1 MFLFTN
7 KAIISFGFNLVF
19 TKLSKI
25 NFISRLLTHE
35 LIFYNILNL
44 KLLFYKIILFKNF
57 IFLNKKYNIHEE
69 LKLIFI
75 DGSDNL
81 EIKKYFSRYNLWY
94 LQDFIWLPNY
104 QKLLDSTQLYFLLF
118 WNIESFFLKLNY
130 WNLNLPFFF
139 FINHLQF
146 KDLKFHSFKNI
157 QFLFTAQNNKSSTF
171 FWIFTI
177 NNLCFKV

>member
-81 EIKKYFSRYNLWY
+81 EIKKYFSRYNL
-94 LQDFIWLPNY
+94 
-104 QKLLDSTQLYFLLF
+104 
-118 WNIESFFLKLNY
+118 
-130 WNLNLPFFF
+130 
-139 FINHLQF
+139 
-146 KDLKFHSFKNI
+146 
-157 QFLFTAQNNKSSTF
+157 
-171 FWIFTI
+171 
-177 NNLCFKV
+177 